1 MIQKKMVRATDIVR
15 ILPVNSEIENY
26 KGYYYDYGLFVILVS
41 IGQFTV
47 WNLNCLPGHNASTRL
62 RLIQNDAIKGAT
74 ILNSNN
80 LALFSN
86 IGEFPSSWI
95 LKDCIQ
101 DRRKK
106 NNNLCVVSLK

>member
-47 WNLNCLPGHNASTRL
+47 WNLNCLRGPQCQHKTSAHSEWRN
-62 RLIQNDAIKGAT
+62 KGCYD
-74 ILNSNN
+74 S
-80 LALFSN
+80 
-86 IGEFPSSWI
+86 
-95 LKDCIQ
+95 
-101 DRRKK
+101 
-106 NNNLCVVSLK
+106 